1 MRRDLFKELFRK
13 SIHFCSAFIPLIDSW
28 NHTFVLWALTGAVV
42 MFCIE
47 EFLRLNGH
55 PVPLVSKIT
64 ETAARKRDQG
74 RFVLGPVTLCLG
86 ILTVLLVFPPMEAY
100 LGIYALGLG
109 DGIASL
115 AGRFLGKNSIPY
127 AGGKTIE
134 GSAACFLIVF
144 IAFSLVTRDLV
155 SSAVLALFTTIME
168 AFPLKDFDNLL
179 IPVAVAVAA
188 RSFGF

>member
-144 IAFSLVTRDLV
+144 IEACRHCAADSRQYSV
-155 SSAVLALFTTIME
+155 SDRA
-168 AFPLKDFDNLL
+168 N
-179 IPVAVAVAA
+179 
-188 RSFGF
+188 R